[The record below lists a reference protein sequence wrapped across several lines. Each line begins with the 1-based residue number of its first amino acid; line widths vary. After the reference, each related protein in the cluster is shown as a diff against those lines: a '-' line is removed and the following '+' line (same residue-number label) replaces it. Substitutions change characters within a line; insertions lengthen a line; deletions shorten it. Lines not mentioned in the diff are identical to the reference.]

1 MNRGKHLSCMTG
13 FNLEKKRGSLEPRTH
28 APKAWILNT
37 LCLGNCGHGPRLDPT
52 TGRHKKSGPLTVS
65 TTPLN
70 LAFRGSQFFP
80 TSPCPV
86 PIMTSTRSL
95 NLNFCPLCSANNSAP
110 QLDNFAHGVSRRDRG
125 IQAVGKRE
133 EGGGDVASSS
143 SYTTR
148 KWHKHTRKPLNN
160 T

>member
-28 APKAWILNT
+28 ASKAWILNT

-52 TGRHKKSGPLTVS
+52 KGRHRNSGPLTVS

-70 LAFRGSQFFP
+70 LAFKGSHFFP
-80 TSPCPV
+80 TTPCPV

-95 NLNFCPLCSANNSAP
+95 YLHFCPLCSANNSAP
-110 QLDNFAHGVSRRDRG
+110 PLDNFTQGLSGRGRADTGSGKKRGGGV
-125 IQAVGKRE
+125 
-133 EGGGDVASSS
+133 GDVARSSILHNPKVAQ
-143 SYTTR
+143 T
-148 KWHKHTRKPLNN
+148 HT
-160 T
+160 